1 MQALISE
8 ITDDATGVSEFE
20 PCGGGGDPID
30 EVNTAQKLC
39 EQQRNQG
46 VVFVGNKP
54 VVCSQ
59 GFSADWARAQSV
71 AVAWGCYKTTREE
84 IGRFNPS
91 PPPPALGPQMLA
103 KAEAMNR

>member
-1 MQALISE
+1 MMPQELANTSRGAE
-8 ITDDATGVSEFE
+8 EV
-20 PCGGGGDPID
+20 DPID

-71 AVAWGCYKTTREE
+71 AVAWGFYKATRGE
-84 IGRFNPS
+84 IGR
-91 PPPPALGPQMLA
+91 LTQVLLPQP
-103 KAEAMNR
+103 